1 MRKDGWPAIILVYGI
16 GVLAAAQLGK
26 FAALIPLVRADL
38 GIGLTSAAWL
48 ASLIEAGG
56 ATMGLFAGFVVRRF
70 GTTTMLS
77 VGVGLL
83 ALAGLG
89 QVVAWDMPVLFAWR
103 LVESLGYLA
112 IVVAAPTLIARM
124 AGPAR
129 LTAAMSLWS
138 SFFPIGLALGTTLGG
153 LATLVLP
160 WRMIVL
166 MGAAAAAVVLLFAR
180 RIRSGPSEVP
190 APGRAR
196 PNGAIWAMACG
207 FGGYTIF
214 CVGFLALLP
223 SYLVE
228 RQGFDPSVAGVVG
241 GAASLAAIAG
251 SAFAAAGLRRG
262 RARLTVFALVLPA
275 ALLFVAWGAFAGPR
289 TVGAVSIL
297 LSAISG
303 VIPAVA
309 FARLPVL
316 AGPDGVAVANG
327 LFAQFGAS
335 GSMIGPPL
343 LAACASHWGWTAAA
357 VVGAATSALCLVL
370 MMLAER
376 AHARRA

>member
-1 MRKDGWPAIILVYGI
+1 MRNGGWPAIVLVYGI

-56 ATMGLFAGFVVRRF
+56 ATMGIFAGFVVRRF
-70 GTTTMLS
+70 GTSTMLS
-77 VGVGLL
+77 VGLGVL
-83 ALAGLG
+83 ALAGIG
-89 QVVAWDMPVLFAWR
+89 QVLAWNVPVLFAWR
-103 LVESLGYLA
+103 LAESLGYLA
-112 IVVAAPTLIARM
+112 IVVAAPTLIARL
-124 AGPAR
+124 AGPQR

-138 SFFPIGLALGTTLGG
+138 SFFPIGLALGTVLGG

-166 MGAAAAAVVLLFAR
+166 AGAAVAAGALLFAL
-180 RIRSGPSEVP
+180 RIRPGLTEPP

-196 PNGAIWAMACG
+196 PNGATWAMACG
-207 FGGYTIF
+207 FGAYTTF

-228 RQGFDPSVAGVVG
+228 QQGFDPSLAGVVG
-241 GAASLAAIAG
+241 GAASVVAIAG
-251 SAFAAAGLRRG
+251 SAYAVVGLRRG
-262 RARLTVFALVLPA
+262 RLRLTVSALVVPA
-275 ALLFVAWGAFAGPR
+275 ALLFVAWGDVGPWLVAG
-289 TVGAVSIL
+289 ASIL

-303 VIPAVA
+303 IIPAVA
-309 FARLPVL
+309 FARMPVL
-316 AGPDGVAVANG
+316 AGPGGVAVANG

-343 LAACASHWGWTAAA
+343 LAACGSHWGWTVAAT
-357 VVGAATSALCLVL
+357 VGAVASAVSLAL
-370 MMLAER
+370 MLLAEHR
-376 AHARRA
+376 HAAHG